1 MIRVSSG
8 RMNDAWQGVDQV
20 ASEPPRI
27 PEEGSGEPL
36 FVLRGSTRHGVHEVI
51 QILLLL
57 GVVCLFVVVL
67 RTMMEN
73 AGVGAVVF
81 AGALAVG
88 LIAALIY
95 ASRASKALFLI
106 YGDRAIIDSR
116 PQGAGGRRV
125 EVAFGDLRS
134 VIRDRAWIR
143 MRRKDD
149 RIFAFR
155 GDRLHVEDAFD
166 VLLSSVDEANPD
178 CVTFNR
184 G

>member
-1 MIRVSSG
+1 MRPV
-8 RMNDAWQGVDQV
+8 
-20 ASEPPRI
+20 
-27 PEEGSGEPL
+27 
-36 FVLRGSTRHGVHEVI
+36 
-51 QILLLL
+51 
-57 GVVCLFVVVL
+57 
-67 RTMMEN
+67 
-73 AGVGAVVF
+73 VGAVVF

-88 LIAALIY
+88 LIAAFIY

-125 EVAFGDLRS
+125 AFG
-134 VIRDRAWIR
+134 
-143 MRRKDD
+143 
-149 RIFAFR
+149 
-155 GDRLHVEDAFD
+155 